1 MARDNKT
8 RRSTCHGYLTG
19 GVAMSGYKCTLTGND
34 ELLKALHEAGKH
46 LEVQKTIEKHT
57 ILMAKKMKEE
67 CPVDTSFLRNSII
80 FDIGQLRGEVT
91 PTADYAGYVNYGTR
105 YMSANEFIGR
115 AFNYQKVQFLAD
127 LRRLVA

>member
-1 MARDNKT
+1 
-8 RRSTCHGYLTG
+8 
-19 GVAMSGYKCTLTGND
+19 MSGYKCTLDGND
-34 ELLKALHEAGKH
+34 ELVKALQRAQKLAEA
-46 LEVQKTIEKHT
+46 EAVVAKHT

-67 CPVDTSFLRNSII
+67 SPVDTGFLRNSII

-91 PTADYAGYVNYGTR
+91 PTADYAAYVNYGTR

>member
-1 MARDNKT
+1 
-8 RRSTCHGYLTG
+8 
-19 GVAMSGYKCTLTGND
+19 MSGYKCTLEGNS
-34 ELLKALHEAGKH
+34 ELVKALQHAQKLIEAEK
-46 LEVQKTIEKHT
+46 VVSKHT
-57 ILMAKKMKEE
+57 ILLAKKMKEE
-67 CPVDTSFLRNSII
+67 CPVDTGFLRNSII

-91 PTADYAGYVNYGTR
+91 PTADYAAYVNYGTR

>member
-1 MARDNKT
+1 
-8 RRSTCHGYLTG
+8 
-19 GVAMSGYKCTLTGND
+19 MSGYKCTLEGMD
-34 ELLKALHEAGKH
+34 GLLDALREAQKMPQVGK
-46 LEVQKTIEKHT
+46 IINKHT

-67 CPVDTSFLRNSII
+67 CPVDTGFLRNSII
-80 FDIGQLRGEVT
+80 FDIADTLRGEVT
-91 PTADYAGYVNYGTR
+91 PTADYAVYVNYGTR